1 MNSSISVQAIVKDT
15 AVVGRFLG
23 GELRMAVTRGIE
35 SFSRVVVDFDGI
47 EMITQSSADE
57 FIGRLIRENSRMI
70 ESVQFI
76 NCSKEVKAMLTWAAE
91 NADSVLTRQRA
102 FQAARI

>member
-1 MNSSISVQAIVKDT
+1 MKTTILVHDIAQDT

-23 GELRMAVTRGIE
+23 GELRKAVTQAIE
-35 SFSRVVVDFDGI
+35 SNGSVIVDFTGI

-57 FIGRLIRENSRMI
+57 FVGRIVRENPQVI
-70 ESVQFI
+70 DGVQFI
-76 NCSKEVKAMLTWAAE
+76 HCSPEVKSMIQWAAE

-102 FQAARI
+102 FEPA